1 MPELTNLFVFSNGV
15 VRRNYRFLRVIF
27 LILFLYKRLMNPNF
41 KSNERE
47 LVKIAG
53 FFKRQSRKL
62 IDAGK
67 LDKEHEQVGEAVDR
81 FIATIEDHAN
91 VRARIL
97 DDRQTLR
104 KLVRDN
110 AVCPRC
116 HTGDKLKL
124 TGTEKDSKGRVSNR
138 YKCRK
143 CNIQFTWNRPNN
155 PWDMVRYIE
164 EVMETMRE
172 QRESG
177 SLTTEEADH
186 LSRALESMQA
196 NLNALKPVIDSHD
209 EEYNRICERDQ
220 EMEKV
225 IHEFKNSLL
234 IEKIKMDTWDNRD
247 VNRT

>member
-1 MPELTNLFVFSNGV
+1 
-15 VRRNYRFLRVIF
+15 
-27 LILFLYKRLMNPNF
+27 MNPNF

-67 LDKEHEQVGEAVDR
+67 LDSEHAQVGEAVDK
-81 FIATIEDHAN
+81 FIASLEEHAN
-91 VRARIL
+91 TRAKIL
-97 DDRQTLR
+97 DDRQVLR
-104 KLVRDN
+104 KIVKDN

-116 HTGDKLKL
+116 NTSDKLKL
-124 TGTEKDSKGRVSNR
+124 TGTEKDEKGRVSNR

-164 EVMETMRE
+164 EVMETLRVK
-172 QRESG
+172 RESG
-177 SLTTEEADH
+177 GLSEAEAGQLTV
-186 LSRALESMQA
+186 ALESMQA
-196 NLNALKPVIDSHD
+196 NLDTLRPVIDAHD
-209 EEYNRICERDQ
+209 EEYSRILERDR
-220 EMEKV
+220 EMEKI

-234 IEKIKMDTWDNRD
+234 IEKIKLDTWENRD
-247 VNRT
+247 AKNK

>member
-1 MPELTNLFVFSNGV
+1 
-15 VRRNYRFLRVIF
+15 
-27 LILFLYKRLMNPNF
+27 MNPNF

-67 LDKEHEQVGEAVDR
+67 LDSEHAQVGEAVDK
-81 FIATIEDHAN
+81 FIASLEEHAN
-91 VRARIL
+91 TRAKIL
-97 DDRQTLR
+97 DDRHVLR
-104 KLVRDN
+104 KIVKDN

-116 HTGDKLKL
+116 NTSDKLKL
-124 TGTEKDSKGRVSNR
+124 TGTEKDEKGRVSNC

-164 EVMETMRE
+164 EVMETLRVK
-172 QRESG
+172 RESG
-177 SLTTEEADH
+177 GLSEAEAGQLTV
-186 LSRALESMQA
+186 ALESMQA
-196 NLNALKPVIDSHD
+196 NLDTLRPVIDAHD
-209 EEYNRICERDQ
+209 EEYSRILERDR
-220 EMEKV
+220 EMEKI

-234 IEKIKMDTWDNRD
+234 IEKIKLDTWENRD
-247 VNRT
+247 AKNK